1 MESKKSYDWT
11 VNKPVEF
18 RPFIRDIAGK
28 RRLFMLST
36 VAAKRANS
44 DQFDGGSTPDLA
56 LVDVSYKDVVWID
69 AKHPSQWNEEIIKQ
83 LGETWQASENLSEN
97 DLYPEREDLKTEI
110 VKDSLTM
117 QRDSIVKDTI
127 R

>member
-1 MESKKSYDWT
+1 M
-11 VNKPVEF
+11 
-18 RPFIRDIAGK
+18 
-28 RRLFMLST
+28 
-36 VAAKRANS
+36 
-44 DQFDGGSTPDLA
+44 
-56 LVDVSYKDVVWID
+56 
-69 AKHPSQWNEEIIKQ
+69 NEEIIKQ

-97 DLYPEREDLKTEI
+97 DLYPGREDLKTEI